1 MSKEHDAALKAI
13 AAREAEKALLVE
25 QMAKRF
31 RELGFT
37 NEELTVLFARKIG

>member
-1 MSKEHDAALKAI
+1 MSKEREAAEKAI